1 MVDIAE
7 IIESAEEIAPGVIA
21 DRRYLHQHPE
31 LGFQE
36 ENTARFVAERL
47 RTFNLD
53 AVQTGVARTGVVGIL
68 HGGKG
73 PGRCVLLRADMDAL
87 PITELNDVP
96 YKSENVGS
104 MHACGHDAHTAML
117 LGAARVLAERRG
129 EFAGTVKFVFQ
140 PSEEAN
146 GGGAQPMIA
155 AGVLENPHVDAAFG
169 IHVGSNVQA
178 GQVAVRPGAVN
189 ASADSAQVTIRGLGG
204 HAARPQLAIDP
215 IVVGAH
221 CIVALQMLVSREVD
235 PFSPAVI
242 TVGTLH
248 AGTVSNV
255 IPEEATFKAT
265 IRTTDEPTRQ
275 LLAERIPAVCR
286 GVAATFRA
294 TAEVEYTFGYPP
306 LVNNDA
312 MAALVREVALE
323 VVGAERVIEAA
334 PGMGPRTCR
343 TSSTPRRARSI
354 GWACGTRRWG
364 SPTATITRASTSTRT
379 PSRPASR
386 CTRRSPCASC
396 ATEWRVLGWGRWGEI
411 PHRPNQAYIEKR
423 R

>member
-1 MVDIAE
+1 MVTIAE
-7 IIESAEEIAPGVIA
+7 LRESAEEIGPGVVA

-36 ENTARFVAERL
+36 ENTSRFVAERL

-53 AVQTGVARTGVVGIL
+53 AVQTGIAKTGVVGIL

-73 PGRCVLLRADMDAL
+73 PGKCVLLRADMDAL

-96 YKSENVGS
+96 YKSENPGT

-129 EFAGTVKFVFQ
+129 EFAGTIKFVFQ

-146 GGGAQPMIA
+146 GGGAKPMIA
-155 AGVLENPHVDAAFG
+155 EGVLENPHVDAAFG
-169 IHVGSNVQA
+169 IHVGSNVPV
-178 GQVAVRPGAVN
+178 GQIGVRPGPVN
-189 ASADSAQVTIRGLGG
+189 ASADSALVTIRGLGG

-221 CIVALQMLVSREVD
+221 CIVALQTLVSREVD

-255 IPEEATFKAT
+255 IPEDATFKAT
-265 IRTTDEPTRQ
+265 IRTTNEQTRQ
-275 LLAERIPAVCR
+275 LLAERIPAVCA
-286 GVAATFRA
+286 GIAATFRA
-294 TAEVEYTFGYPP
+294 TADVEYTFGYPP
-306 LVNNDA
+306 LVNDDA

-323 VVGAERVIEAA
+323 VVGPERLFDVP
-334 PGMGPRTCR
+334 PGMGAEDMSYFINDATGAFYRLGVRNEARGLTYGHHHPRFDIDEE
-343 TSSTPRRARSI
+343 AL
-354 GWACGTRRWG
+354 
-364 SPTATITRASTSTRT
+364 ATGVAMHAAVALRF
-379 PSRPASR
+379 
-386 CTRRSPCASC
+386 
-396 ATEWRVLGWGRWGEI
+396 LGE
-411 PHRPNQAYIEKR
+411 
-423 R
+423 

>member
-221 CIVALQMLVSREVD
+221 CIVALQTLVSREVD

-242 TVGTLH
+242 TVGTSMRAPSATSSPRRPPSGRPFARPTSRRANCWPSGSRRS
-248 AGTVSNV
+248 AG
-255 IPEEATFKAT
+255 AW
-265 IRTTDEPTRQ
+265 
-275 LLAERIPAVCR
+275 
-286 GVAATFRA
+286 
-294 TAEVEYTFGYPP
+294 
-306 LVNNDA
+306 
-312 MAALVREVALE
+312 
-323 VVGAERVIEAA
+323 
-334 PGMGPRTCR
+334 PRPSAR
-343 TSSTPRRARSI
+343 LPRSSTPSGIRRSSTTTRWPRSSARPRWRLSARS
-354 GWACGTRRWG
+354 A
-364 SPTATITRASTSTRT
+364 
-379 PSRPASR
+379 
-386 CTRRSPCASC
+386 
-396 ATEWRVLGWGRWGEI
+396 
-411 PHRPNQAYIEKR
+411 
-423 R
+423 